1 MVKVRLV
8 SLNLIE
14 SMSKIAIFP
23 GTFDPFTNGH
33 LDIVNRGL
41 QLFDKVIVSLGI
53 NANKTHLFNLDQRT
67 AFLEDLFADNPNV
80 SVAHYE
86 GLTAK
91 FAEEQ
96 GAQFIL
102 RGLRTTQDFTYE
114 QQIAYVNEDLTP
126 SVKSVFVMSNQV
138 NASVSS
144 TIVRDLIRY
153 KGDYKKYIPQE
164 IYEAIQQTL

>member
-1 MVKVRLV
+1 
-8 SLNLIE
+8 
-14 SMSKIAIFP
+14 MSKIAIFP

-33 LDIVNRGL
+33 LDIVHRGL
-41 QLFDKVIVSLGI
+41 QLFDKVIVALGI
-53 NANKTHLFNLDQRT
+53 NANKKHLFDLDQRT
-67 AFLEDLFADNPNV
+67 AFLQDLFSDNPNV

-153 KGDYKKYIPQE
+153 QGDYKKYIPAE
-164 IYEAIQQTL
+164 IYKAIQKIL

>member
-1 MVKVRLV
+1 MK
-8 SLNLIE
+8 
-14 SMSKIAIFP
+14 KKAIFP

-41 QLFDKVIVSLGI
+41 KLFDEIVVAIGVNSGK
-53 NANKTHLFNLDQRT
+53 NHLFTLEERT
-67 AFLEDLFADNPNV
+67 EWLEELFANDSRV
-80 SVAHYE
+80 SVIHYE
-86 GLTAK
+86 GLTAT
-91 FAEEQ
+91 FAESI

-114 QQIAYVNEDLTP
+114 QQIAYVNEDLTET
-126 SVKSVFVMSNQV
+126 VQSVFVISDQK

-153 KGDYKKYIPQE
+153 NGAYEKYVPTSINKQ
-164 IYEAIQQTL
+164 IQAKT

>member
-1 MVKVRLV
+1 MDKVHLV
-8 SLNLIE
+8 FIHLIE
-14 SMSKIAIFP
+14 AMSKIAIFP

-41 QLFDKVIVSLGI
+41 QLFDRVVVALGI
-53 NANKTHLFNLDQRT
+53 NANKRHLFDLDQRT
-67 AFLEDLFADNPNV
+67 AFLQDLFRDNPNV

-91 FAEEQ
+91 FAEEK

-153 KGDYKKYIPQE
+153 KGDYQKYIPKE
-164 IYEAIQQTL
+164 IYNAIQQTL

>member
-1 MVKVRLV
+1 MTKV
-8 SLNLIE
+8 
-14 SMSKIAIFP
+14 AIFP

-33 LDIVNRGL
+33 LDIVERGL
-41 QLFDKVIVSLGI
+41 KLFDEVIVAIGVNADKRHLFTLEQRTQWLEQLFIDEP
-53 NANKTHLFNLDQRT
+53 R
-67 AFLEDLFADNPNV
+67 V

-91 FAEEQ
+91 FAEEC

-114 QQIAYVNEDLTP
+114 QQIAYVNKDMAD
-126 SVKSVFVMSNQV
+126 SIQSIFVMSNQQ

-153 KGDYKKYIPQE
+153 GGDFEKYVPESFYQ
-164 IYEAIQQTL
+164 AIIASKY